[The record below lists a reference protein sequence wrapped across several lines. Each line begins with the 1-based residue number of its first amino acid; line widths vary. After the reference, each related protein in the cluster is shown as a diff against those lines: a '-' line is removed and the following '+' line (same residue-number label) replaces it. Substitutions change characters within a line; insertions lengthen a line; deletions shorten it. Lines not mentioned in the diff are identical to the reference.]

1 MYDNF
6 FNVTIINL
14 TLLLTLLIFF
24 FQLLK
29 AKLNILQN
37 YAVAITL
44 LILFHKQ
51 FSFAF
56 LFSVDLSNFIL
67 TDSAF

>member
-6 FNVTIINL
+6 FNMTIINL
-14 TLLLTLLIFF
+14 
-24 FQLLK
+24 LLK
-29 AKLNILQN
+29 AKLNIFQN
-37 YAVAITL
+37 YAVTITL

-51 FSFAF
+51 FSFSF
-56 LFSVDLSNFIL
+56 LFSVDLSNFIP

>member
-14 TLLLTLLIFF
+14 
-24 FQLLK
+24 LLK
-29 AKLNILQN
+29 AKLNIFQN
-37 YAVAITL
+37 YAVTITL

-51 FSFAF
+51 FSFGF
-56 LFSVDLSNFIL
+56 LLSVDLSNFIP
-67 TDSAF
+67 TESAF

>member
-14 TLLLTLLIFF
+14 
-24 FQLLK
+24 LLK

-37 YAVAITL
+37 YAVTITIKL

-51 FSFAF
+51 FSFGF
-56 LFSVDLSNFIL
+56 LFSFDLSNFIL
-67 TDSAF
+67 TNSAF